1 MTYVDINN
9 NSTRFLYQ
17 FKYCTVA
24 STGIPI
30 HLFFFKM
37 SINPLF
43 LGGDIIDLEC
53 VEQNTGKENL
63 DRVVE
68 QYIIDD
74 DECENE
80 SVKEYTVEKVLE
92 HRFKKVIHSFIY
104 LFVVYYLFQNDLIVI
119 TFFRESCNIY

>member
-1 MTYVDINN
+1 MILIIIVQDFFTNLNTVRLLVLESQY
-9 NSTRFLYQ
+9 TGFFL
-17 FKYCTVA
+17 
-24 STGIPI
+24 
-30 HLFFFKM
+30 KM

-63 DRVVE
+63 DRVIE

-119 TFFRESCNIY
+119 TFFRESYNIY